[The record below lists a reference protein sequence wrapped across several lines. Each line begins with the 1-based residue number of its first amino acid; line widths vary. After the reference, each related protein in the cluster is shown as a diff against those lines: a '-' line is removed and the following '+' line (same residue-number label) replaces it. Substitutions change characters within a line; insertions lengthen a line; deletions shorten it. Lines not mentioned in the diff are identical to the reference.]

1 MQHRTKARLARL
13 AAVLVPAV
21 VVLLVTGDPGD
32 LLRALPWA
40 ELRSAAVRVLGNVT
54 DAAVRAA
61 VTEAVKQRVEAW
73 SHRKKSALGSGEE
86 HRRDRA
92 QL

>member
-13 AAVLVPAV
+13 AAALVPALV
-21 VVLLVTGDPGD
+21 ALLVTGEPGD
-32 LLRALPWA
+32 LLRVLPWA
-40 ELRSAAVRVLGNVT
+40 ELRSATVRVLGNVT

-61 VTEAVKQRVEAW
+61 VTEAVKQRIEAW
-73 SHRKKSALGSGEE
+73 SHRRKSAVGSGEE
-86 HRRDRA
+86 HGQGRA